1 MHPRKRK
8 IAIVLLS
15 IGTIV
20 GFASGFA
27 SMRGR
32 ACARR
37 DAFER
42 HVAEVCVDAARRDDR
57 GEAAGLA
64 DPPFDD
70 HDREGGGEERR
81 SGRRH
86 AGRDHERPHGSDTL
100 R

>member
-20 GFASGFA
+20 GFGSGFA
-27 SMRGR
+27 SMRHR

-37 DAFER
+37 DAFEQR
-42 HVAEVCVDAARRDDR
+42 VASVCVDAARRSDAEMARAVGEPDTVAERDDDAQDEKGDHHR
-57 GEAAGLA
+57 GRG
-64 DPPFDD
+64 
-70 HDREGGGEERR
+70 H
-81 SGRRH
+81 GRRH
-86 AGRDHERPHGSDTL
+86 GSDNL